1 LDDIFSEYS
10 AVGISKAFYKTSFIP
25 YLFEYRYVL
34 DDWLDL
40 GSAES
45 ALISGIPETLTSI
58 QTNFSPLCSETLGL
72 IGFTR
77 KMIAAF
83 GDIHG
88 LIHSAV
94 EELETLI
101 EQVMTT
107 LLGDAQMAP
116 SLTTYLHY
124 VFPET
129 LPAWFEE
136 ADVEFQF
143 FEVLLDPLLQSIFA
157 DSIQNIFC

>member
-1 LDDIFSEYS
+1 
-10 AVGISKAFYKTSFIP
+10 
-25 YLFEYRYVL
+25 
-34 DDWLDL
+34 
-40 GSAES
+40 
-45 ALISGIPETLTSI
+45 
-58 QTNFSPLCSETLGL
+58 
-72 IGFTR
+72 
-77 KMIAAF
+77 MIAAF

-129 LPAWFEE
+129 LPGTI
-136 ADVEFQF
+136 
-143 FEVLLDPLLQSIFA
+143 SIHVHPSKA
-157 DSIQNIFC
+157 R